1 MSLRRRI
8 HAPKPHAQGGRQCRQ
23 PVPSGRQCRRP
34 APSAPYSRAQAPRAG
49 GLGASFRSE
58 WGERARRRRQAHA
71 QGPAACGGWGR
82 EAAPLAVYSRTQ
94 APREGG
100 GSAASQRLRLRIH
113 APKPHAQGGRRCR
126 QPVPLARIHA
136 PKPHEQGGR
145 RCRQPVPLA
154 PCSRTQAPR
163 AGGLGASFR
172 FCSGSSAH
180 TRRTAQ
186 EQGPSACGGFGR
198 TGRWGNGVRFPAFSS
213 PKTPQAASLCSWA
226 CRRLCA
232 RPPHSD
238 RNAAHP
244 PPARGAGVRLLRAN
258 GTGRPHCGH
267 LPTQKLAKMASMT
280 ASEASRPVTLSRRAQ
295 ALRMSGATTSGL
307 NPS

>member
-1 MSLRRRI
+1 MLRFGPNGATVRVD
-8 HAPKPHAQGGRQCRQ
+8 GGRPKSRGR
-23 PVPSGRQCRRP
+23 PPAGRQCRRP
-34 APSAPYSRAQAPRAG
+34 VPSARWSRKTAPRAG
-49 GLGASFRSE
+49 G
-58 WGERARRRRQAHA
+58 
-71 QGPAACGGWGR
+71 
-82 EAAPLAVYSRTQ
+82 
-94 APREGG
+94 
-100 GSAASQRLRLRIH
+100 
-113 APKPHAQGGRRCR
+113 
-126 QPVPLARIHA
+126 
-136 PKPHEQGGR
+136 
-145 RCRQPVPLA
+145 
-154 PCSRTQAPR
+154 
-163 AGGLGASFR
+163 GLASFR
-172 FCSGSSAH
+172 FCSGGKAH

-186 EQGPSACGGFGR
+186 EQGPSACGGWEREAAPLAVYSRTQAPRAGGLGASLRSEWGDGAGRRRTAHEQGPSACGSFGR

-213 PKTPQAASLCSWA
+213 PKTPQAASPCSWA

-244 PPARGAGVRLLRAN
+244 PPARGAGVRQLRAN

-295 ALRMSGATTSGL
+295 ALSMSGATTSGL